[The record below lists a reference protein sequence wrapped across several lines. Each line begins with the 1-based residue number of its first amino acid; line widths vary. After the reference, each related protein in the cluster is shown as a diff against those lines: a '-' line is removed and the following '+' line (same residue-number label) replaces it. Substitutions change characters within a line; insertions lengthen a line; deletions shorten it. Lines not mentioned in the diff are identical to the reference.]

1 MTISRRRFLELS
13 AVSGL
18 LAVPSLSTSLP
29 LSPSTAPV
37 PPVGAVTATDGV
49 RLGLFP
55 QATGPIEAGIHEVLG
70 GVDWS
75 WLKRGDSVFVKLA
88 SNSGEVHP
96 ATTSPAAVRAMVRA
110 LKDRGAG
117 RVVVGDQSGVASVR
131 LIKDGQRVGST
142 RALFQKNGLYQAIV
156 DSGAEVHCF
165 EEHGF
170 HDGYVMAALPR
181 PTLSSSASS
190 SSTPSSVWRR
200 QPFIARIVEEVDH
213 IVYLPRLSAHTL
225 CGYTH
230 GHKLAVGFLRDDSR
244 HVMHNDAG
252 TIYEKYTE
260 LNYCRQIQQRL
271 RLTVTVAEAVLT
283 EGGPDGGRIALADPR
298 IVLAST
304 HLANHD
310 AVSVGMLTWAKARF
324 AQHAITAGLP
334 FGAWSSLTNLAFVSM
349 VGPTTGLPWTSDDS
363 DIADHA
369 YAAHDFGRGVAEDR
383 GLRYAYELLGG
394 MPSRIA
400 VDVVGTVNDDAL
412 AWLQQTLPVQR
423 A

>member
-1 MTISRRRFLELS
+1 M
-13 AVSGL
+13 
-18 LAVPSLSTSLP
+18 
-29 LSPSTAPV
+29 
-37 PPVGAVTATDGV
+37 
-49 RLGLFP
+49 
-55 QATGPIEAGIHEVLG
+55 
-70 GVDWS
+70 
-75 WLKRGDSVFVKLA
+75 
-88 SNSGEVHP
+88 
-96 ATTSPAAVRAMVRA
+96 
-110 LKDRGAG
+110 
-117 RVVVGDQSGVASVR
+117 
-131 LIKDGQRVGST
+131 
-142 RALFQKNGLYQAIV
+142 
-156 DSGAEVHCF
+156 
-165 EEHGF
+165 
-170 HDGYVMAALPR
+170 
-181 PTLSSSASS
+181 
-190 SSTPSSVWRR
+190 WRR

-283 EGGPDGGRIALADPR
+283 DGGPDGGRIALADPR

-324 AQHAITAGLP
+324 AEQAITVGFP

-349 VGPTTGLPWTSDDS
+349 VGTTTGLPWTSDDS
-363 DIADHA
+363 ESADHADHA

-383 GLRYAYELLGG
+383 GLRYAYGLLGG
-394 MPSRIA
+394 MPPRIA
-400 VDVVGTVNDDAL
+400 VDVVGAVNDDAL